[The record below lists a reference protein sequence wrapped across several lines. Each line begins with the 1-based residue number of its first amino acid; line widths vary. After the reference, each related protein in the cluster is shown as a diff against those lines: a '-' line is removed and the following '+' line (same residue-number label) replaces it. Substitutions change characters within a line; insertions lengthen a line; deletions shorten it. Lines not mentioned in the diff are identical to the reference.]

1 MGWGQIPPVV
11 REAKLNDEIRKRGLK
26 ISRLEE
32 SLGRVALVVGK
43 DWRGRYAQD
52 FIAEILAALATPD
65 DPGRPGDL
73 P

>member
-32 SLGRVALVVGK
+32 RLGRVTLVVGQ

-52 FIAEILAALATPD
+52 LVADILIALT
-65 DPGRPGDL
+65 PGD
-73 P
+73 PS

>member
-32 SLGRVALVVGK
+32 QLGRVTLVAGK

-52 FIAEILAALATPD
+52 LVAELLTALNPTD
-65 DPGRPGDL
+65 ESC
-73 P
+73 